1 MDING
6 PDAKLL
12 QAPLFCIIIIMAEGV
27 GIGLGILEVLNTKI
41 ESNNLLFIVIVISV
55 VQIVLYL
62 MFLHIRDNIYRKVL
76 LDWVDRHDSILRDQ
90 FFQNNSI
97 HAIVE
102 ERTLS
107 LTTKLDRVIYALV
120 FLSLLFGGIQFLLY
134 QRLFHTPIVEYSW
147 EKIVD
152 HAYSLKVNKLKE
164 NISQLKI
171 STENICIVTQ
181 DESCGATVL
190 LDNAMKELAEL
201 EKYSGKNLL
210 LPGEIFRLL
219 SIEGNS
225 IRSALQTENYERKS
239 EDLSIRSS
247 LASETLARQQD
258 FDSIRTGPGTLRVG
272 DNWILSEEGDASQSV
287 LSIRRSSQ
295 KYTGPDTRLTL
306 HADIGSHIHL
316 RGGALYINNTNIL
329 STIQSETLERQAEDT
344 TLSSTLDSIQKSIP
358 FFSRFQGNKWFVSD
372 GSSNEKNIWE
382 LQTSG
387 SPRSR
392 RSLAFS

>member
-1 MDING
+1 M
-6 PDAKLL
+6 
-12 QAPLFCIIIIMAEGV
+12 
-27 GIGLGILEVLNTKI
+27 GILEVLNTKI

-62 MFLHIRDNIYRKVL
+62 MFLHIRDKICRKVL

-201 EKYSGKNLL
+201 EK
-210 LPGEIFRLL
+210 
-219 SIEGNS
+219 
-225 IRSALQTENYERKS
+225 
-239 EDLSIRSS
+239 
-247 LASETLARQQD
+247 
-258 FDSIRTGPGTLRVG
+258 
-272 DNWILSEEGDASQSV
+272 
-287 LSIRRSSQ
+287 
-295 KYTGPDTRLTL
+295 
-306 HADIGSHIHL
+306 
-316 RGGALYINNTNIL
+316 
-329 STIQSETLERQAEDT
+329 
-344 TLSSTLDSIQKSIP
+344 
-358 FFSRFQGNKWFVSD
+358 
-372 GSSNEKNIWE
+372 
-382 LQTSG
+382 
-387 SPRSR
+387 
-392 RSLAFS
+392 